1 MFHAT
6 LISLWSRKRRVI
18 GASTAVVIGVT
29 FLVATL
35 ILGDSMRT
43 GFDTFFADSNKGVDL
58 FVRNG
63 TKVSSDGY
71 VQQGT
76 LDASV
81 ADAIAS
87 QPGVARVAASVEGTA
102 QIIGA
107 DGQPIGGDGP
117 PTLGGNWIDDTGVD
131 GVGFNGYA
139 IAAGRAPT
147 ADDEVVI
154 DRGSAKAGTLHVG
167 DRTTVLTPQP
177 VEVTVVGIVTFGEGA
192 DANDNIGGASY
203 TGFTFAAA
211 QQYLLGE
218 PGRISTVL
226 VEADPG
232 VTPDALRASLQ
243 PALPQGSET
252 LTAAERTAE
261 ENDAISDEFLDFFEA
276 FLLAFAIVAL
286 LVATFSIHNTFSIL
300 VAQRTRESALFRA
313 LGASRRQVL
322 AAVAIEALAIGTV
335 ASGIGVG
342 AGIGLAAAL
351 KALMDAAGFGL
362 PAAIGLDVQTAAI
375 VTAMIVGVGVSLIAC
390 IAPAFKAARIAPLAA
405 LRDVAVDRSGTSKVR
420 AVAGLLITAGGVA
433 AVFTATRSPD
443 NALATAGVG
452 ALATMIGAVVLGPI
466 VATFATAVLGA
477 PVAALRGQA
486 GSLARRNAMRN
497 PRRSAGTASALMFGT
512 AVVALFAT
520 FGASLKASFDDLV
533 DDSFAGDL
541 VIARSGFSGAP
552 LDQQMTPA
560 LDALDAVAI
569 ASPIADAPV
578 VLGGSDESAVAIVPD
593 TFARVADLDVT
604 QGSLAALSTNGLA
617 VASTYAGEHGWTIGT
632 VVPIAFADGT
642 SGTVTLEAIF
652 ETRNIV
658 GSVAINDALWEPHQ
672 GRSGDTAV
680 LIALADGV
688 GLRDGKTAI
697 ESVTARF
704 GSPNVQDRQEFADE
718 NGEEVDEML
727 GLSYG
732 LLGLAILIAILGIAN
747 TLSLSIHER
756 TRELGL
762 LRAVGQSRSQ
772 LRRTVRWESVI
783 LAVFGT
789 VGGLALG
796 TFLGWGLVRA
806 MSSQEGIGTFAAP
819 ATTLAVI
826 LGLAMVAGVVAAIR
840 PARRAARLD
849 ILQAIATS

>member
-6 LISLWSRKRRVI
+6 LSSLWRRKRRVI
-18 GASTAVVIGVT
+18 GASTAVVIGVA

-58 FVRNG
+58 FIRNG
-63 TKVSSDGY
+63 TKVTSDGY

-76 LDASV
+76 LDGSV
-81 ADAIAS
+81 ADAVAS
-87 QPGVARVAASVEGTA
+87 WPGVARVAASVEGTA
-102 QIIGA
+102 QILDI
-107 DGQPIGGDGP
+107 DGRPIGGDGP

-131 GVGFNGYA
+131 GIGFNGYA
-139 IAAGRAPT
+139 IAEGRAPI

-154 DRGSAKAGTLHVG
+154 DRGSAEIGKLHVG

-177 VEVTVVGIVTFGEGA
+177 VEVTVVGIVTFGDGA
-192 DANDNIGGASY
+192 DASDNIGGASF

-211 QQYLLGE
+211 QRYLLGE
-218 PGRISTVL
+218 PDRISTVL
-226 VEADPG
+226 VEAEPG
-232 VTPDALRASLQ
+232 VAPDALRASLAPVLP
-243 PALPQGSET
+243 PASET

-261 ENDAISDEFLDFFEA
+261 ENDAIGADFLDFFEA

-300 VAQRTRESALFRA
+300 VAQRTRESALLRA
-313 LGASRRQVL
+313 LGASRGQVL
-322 AAVAIEALAIGTV
+322 AAVAIEALVIATV
-335 ASGIGVG
+335 ASAIGVG
-342 AGIGLAAAL
+342 AGIGLAATL

-362 PAAIGLDVQTAAI
+362 PAAIGLDVQTATV
-375 VTAMIVGVGVSLIAC
+375 VTAMIVGVGVSLAAC

-405 LRDVAVDRSGTSKVR
+405 LRDVNIDRSATSKVR
-420 AVAGLLITAGGVA
+420 AVVGLLITAGGIA
-433 AVFTATRSPD
+433 AVFTATRTPHD
-443 NALATAGVG
+443 ALATAGLG

-466 VATFATAVLGA
+466 VATLATAVLGA

-486 GSLARRNAMRN
+486 GTLARRNAMRN

-520 FGASLKASFDDLV
+520 FGASLKASFDELV

-541 VIARSGFSGAP
+541 VVARSGSTGAP
-552 LDQQMTPA
+552 LDQQMASA
-560 LDALDAVAI
+560 LAELDAVAI

-578 VLGGSDESAVAIVPD
+578 VLGGSDESAVSIVPA

-617 VASTYAGEHGWTIGT
+617 VSSTYADEHGWQIGT

-642 SGTVTLEAIF
+642 AAEVTLEAIY
-652 ETRNIV
+652 ETANIV
-658 GSVAINDALWEPHQ
+658 GSVAINDALWDPHQ
-672 GRSGDTAV
+672 GRSGDAAV
-680 LIALADGV
+680 LVALADGV
-688 GLRDGKTAI
+688 SLRDGKAAI
-697 ESVTARF
+697 ESVTARY

-718 NGEEVDEML
+718 NGQDVDEML

-772 LRRTVRWESVI
+772 LRSTVRWESVI

-789 VGGLALG
+789 IGGLTLG

-819 ATTLAVI
+819 TTTLAVI
-826 LGLAMVAGVVAAIR
+826 LGLVMVAGVVAAIR
-840 PARRAARLD
+840 PARRAAKLD